1 MARPPMA
8 RLNLPKPEV
17 YSLTEE
23 DETVTLSHHLTG
35 DSPSFAFLQAIVK
48 DDTQP
53 IGRRMRAAIASIPY
67 EVPKVAV
74 SSGGT
79 NKDFAERLEGTIR
92 RTNMM
97 RIRHKKTGETMLINK
112 TDQHLYVSPSESDL
126 PDCAADGE
134 GEHVPAQSDSDN
146 EQDDGG

>member
-1 MARPPMA
+1 MSLLDKKPNAHRFRP
-8 RLNLPKPEV
+8 RLEQPRGDDPQG
-17 YSLTEE
+17 
-23 DETVTLSHHLTG
+23 DDQTVTLSHHLTG

-79 NKDFAERLEGTIR
+79 NKDFAERLEGTIAR
-92 RTNMM
+92 SRAL
-97 RIRHKKTGETMLINK
+97 R
-112 TDQHLYVSPSESDL
+112 SPDL
-126 PDCAADGE
+126 PAE
-134 GEHVPAQSDSDN
+134 GDLEPLSDSDN
-146 EQDDGG
+146 EESDGG

>member
-35 DSPSFAFLQAIVK
+35 NSPSFAFLQAIVK

-53 IGRRMRAAIASIPY
+53 IGRRIRCAIAAVPY

-79 NKDFAERLEGTIR
+79 NKDFADRLEGTIAR
-92 RTNMM
+92 SRAIARDDGT
-97 RIRHKKTGETMLINK
+97 
-112 TDQHLYVSPSESDL
+112 SPEVDPPCPAS
-126 PDCAADGE
+126 
-134 GEHVPAQSDSDN
+134 PAQSDSDN